1 MGYYLRVLA
10 ESDAEIPPSQ
20 LQRRL
25 QEDGIQA
32 LLEAEASEGAHWT
45 WLLLKHPDGTPIAD
59 IERND
64 VNPGS
69 LGSRELEGFSEEV
82 EDRRPANA
90 TGWLRSFFKSVKTIY
105 AFQVLGGADTG
116 RGWEAIWAVQG
127 ELWGTLGGILQSDAE
142 GFTNEDGYHIL
153 WQFADNVRGPW
164 KMAVLGNDGQWT
176 AFEMDLGNRDHR
188 AAFLKGQVPTGAK
201 LL

>member
-10 ESDAEIPPSQ
+10 RSAEGIPRSQ

-25 QEDGIQA
+25 GEDGIRA
-32 LLEAEASEGAHWT
+32 VLEDEASESADWT
-45 WLLLKHPDGTPIAD
+45 RLFLKHPDGTPIAD
-59 IERND
+59 VERND

-69 LGSRELEGFSEEV
+69 LGFRELQEFSDEV
-82 EDRRPANA
+82 EDCKPISAA
-90 TGWLRSFFKSVKTIY
+90 GWLRSFFKSVKTIY
-105 AFQVLGGADTG
+105 AFQVLSGADKG
-116 RGWEAIWAVQG
+116 RGWDAIWAVEC

-153 WQFADNVRGPW
+153 WQFANVARGPW
-164 KMAVLGNDGQWT
+164 KMAVLGTDGRWT

-188 AAFLKGQVPTGAK
+188 AAFLNGQVPAGAK
-201 LL
+201 QL